1 MHIWFLS
8 IQYCESSSL
17 FLIFFMCLDFVL
29 IKTISE
35 MKHED
40 RKTNLQIISSQ
51 ILALYER
58 GNHLYFIKNK

>member
-1 MHIWFLS
+1 MR
-8 IQYCESSSL
+8 
-17 FLIFFMCLDFVL
+17 LDFVL
-29 IKTISE
+29 IKTITE

-58 GNHLYFIKNK
+58 EITFTS